1 MKATASVKATG
12 GAHAS
17 AMEATTA
24 SAKASTW
31 VEAATGRME
40 TTAAVKPAATAV
52 KAAAAVETAATAVET
67 ATAAAMKASAST
79 ASTASTAAAA
89 WLRLGEAGECDAC
102 NSPREDCGKRERNL
116 SAGNAHVFLPCRNGG
131 REKPATPRT
140 ALGTIWGANKFR
152 ASVRRPCCTTRA
164 TWR

>member
-1 MKATASVKATG
+1 MKAAASVKATG

-31 VEAATGRME
+31 VDAATGRME
-40 TTAAVKPAATAV
+40 TTATVKPAATAMKAAATAV
-52 KAAAAVETAATAVET
+52 KAAATAMET

-79 ASTASTAAAA
+79 ASTA

-116 SAGNAHVFLPCRNGG
+116 SAGNAHVFLPCR
-131 REKPATPRT
+131 T
-140 ALGTIWGANKFR
+140 AVGKSRQRHVLL
-152 ASVRRPCCTTRA
+152 
-164 TWR
+164 